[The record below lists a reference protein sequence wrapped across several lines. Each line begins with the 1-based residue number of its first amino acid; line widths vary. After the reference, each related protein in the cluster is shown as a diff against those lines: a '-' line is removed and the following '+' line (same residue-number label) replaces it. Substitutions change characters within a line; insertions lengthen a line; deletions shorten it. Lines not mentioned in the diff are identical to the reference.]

1 MDGEKPAPA
10 DVLLRGPTPTPTCP
24 KPLCL
29 RFCHY
34 HAHCTD
40 VLTERGGDLPKVT
53 QWRRA
58 GIKILVSSLRL
69 QGSFYQVNLLRRVF
83 LAPLV
88 GGSGRWQSVG
98 GTISFLGPVFSLP
111 LSLTSCIT
119 SSKPLHSSELERQDT
134 QGCCLLGT
142 REYGAGRAT
151 GIFES
156 ILPGFRLRN
165 RGPALTKGFSQGHP
179 QGHPQR

>member
-10 DVLLRGPTPTPTCP
+10 DILLRGPTPTHTCP

-83 LAPLV
+83 LAPLGWRQV
-88 GGSGRWQSVG
+88 EGGKVWGEPS
-98 GTISFLGPVFSLP
+98 
-111 LSLTSCIT
+111 LSLGLCPPCLSPSPPVSLLPSPFTLPSLRDKT
-119 SSKPLHSSELERQDT
+119 PKDVASWEPENMRLEEPLGSLSPSSQVSD
-134 QGCCLLGT
+134 
-142 REYGAGRAT
+142 
-151 GIFES
+151 
-156 ILPGFRLRN
+156 
-165 RGPALTKGFSQGHP
+165 
-179 QGHPQR
+179 